1 MDIEGLGFVI
11 GIVGAVLVK
20 ASMGEM
26 RKGPAFADVEKSLGR
41 EPENPAIKTFT
52 RGLVLVLAGLGLET
66 YARLFLH

>member
-26 RKGPAFADVEKSLGR
+26 RKGPALTDVERSMGR

-52 RGLVLVLAGLGLET
+52 RGLALVLAGLGLET

>member
-1 MDIEGLGFVI
+1 MDIEGFGFII

-26 RKGPAFADVEKSLGR
+26 QKRPALSEVERSLGR
-41 EPENPAIKTFT
+41 EPDNPAVKTFT
-52 RGLVLVLAGLGLET
+52 RGLGLVLAGLGLET